1 MKKALL
7 VLSGVVVGVLGYIT
21 FDKYAT
27 PDATVIEEVM
37 GTELYSGDFMDADPA
52 HKAKGSFT
60 IVADGM
66 GGRTIMLSN
75 DFEVANAPDPH
86 VRINGKVIAKNNW
99 KGGQLFA
106 IPNFIAEDIK
116 DVQIW
121 CEIADISLAK
131 SSLMMGDMMMMD
143 DMDMGM
149 DMKDDMDMERGD
161 HITIEVD
168 GKKVLDMDLDTD
180 N

>member
-7 VLSGVVVGVLGYIT
+7 VGIGVIGGVFGYIF
-21 FDKYAT
+21 FDNVLT

-37 GTELYSGDFMDADPA
+37 GTELYSGTFCDADPA

-86 VRINGKVIAKNNW
+86 VRINGKVVAKNNW
-99 KGGQLFA
+99 KGGQVFN

-131 SSLMMGDMMMMD
+131 SSLMMGDMMMD
-143 DMDMGM
+143 DMDMDK
-149 DMKDDMDMERGD
+149 DMNMERGD

>member
-1 MKKALL
+1 MKKVLL
-7 VLSGVVVGVLGYIT
+7 VGIGVIGGVFGYIF
-21 FDKYAT
+21 FDNVLT

-75 DFEVANAPDPH
+75 DFEVANGPDPH
-86 VRINGKVIAKNNW
+86 IRLNGKVIAKNNW

-131 SSLMMGDMMMMD
+131 SSLMMGDMMMD
-143 DMDMGM
+143 DM

>member
-1 MKKALL
+1 MKKVLL
-7 VLSGVVVGVLGYIT
+7 VLVGVVAGIGGYIF
-21 FDKYAT
+21 FDNVLT
-27 PDATVIEEVM
+27 PDATVIEEVQ
-37 GTELYSGDFMDADPA
+37 GVELYSGTFSDADPA
-52 HKAKGSFT
+52 HKAKGSFS

-131 SSLMMGDMMMMD
+131 SSLMMSDMDMPMD
-143 DMDMGM
+143 DMDMEM
-149 DMKDDMDMERGD
+149 DEDRGD

>member
-7 VLSGVVVGVLGYIT
+7 VGIGVIGGIFGYIF
-21 FDKYAT
+21 FDNVLT
-27 PDATVIEEVM
+27 PDATIIEEVQ
-37 GTELYSGDFMDADPA
+37 GVELYSGTFSDADPA

-99 KGGQLFA
+99 KGGQVFN
-106 IPNFIAEDIK
+106 IPNFIAEDIE

-131 SSLMMGDMMMMD
+131 SSIMMD
-143 DMDMGM
+143 AMPMPMNDMDM
-149 DMKDDMDMERGD
+149 DTEMDMEKMPED
-161 HITIEVD
+161 KEMVE
-168 GKKVLDMDLDTD
+168 
-180 N
+180 

>member
-1 MKKALL
+1 MKKLLL
-7 VLSGVVVGVLGYIT
+7 VLVGVIAGIGGYIF
-21 FDKYAT
+21 FDNVLT
-27 PDATVIEEVM
+27 PDATVIEAVEGV
-37 GTELYSGDFMDADPA
+37 ELYSGSFMDADPA

-75 DFEVANAPDPH
+75 DFQVANAPDPH

-99 KGGQLFA
+99 MGGQVFN
-106 IPNFIAEDIK
+106 IPNFIAEDIE

-131 SSLMMGDMMMMD
+131 SSLMME
-143 DMDMGM
+143 DMDMPMG
-149 DMKDDMDMERGD
+149 DMDMDEDRGD

-168 GKKVLDMDLDTD
+168 GEKVLDMDL

>member
-7 VLSGVVVGVLGYIT
+7 VGIGVIGGVFGYIF
-21 FDKYAT
+21 FDNVLT
-27 PDATVIEEVM
+27 PDATIIEEVM
-37 GTELYSGDFMDADPA
+37 GTELYSGTFSDADPA

-86 VRINGKVIAKNNW
+86 IRLNGKVIAKNNW
-99 KGGQLFA
+99 KGGQVFN
-106 IPNFIAEDIK
+106 IPNFIAEDIE

-131 SSLMMGDMMMMD
+131 STLMMGMMD
-143 DMDMGM
+143 DMDIEM